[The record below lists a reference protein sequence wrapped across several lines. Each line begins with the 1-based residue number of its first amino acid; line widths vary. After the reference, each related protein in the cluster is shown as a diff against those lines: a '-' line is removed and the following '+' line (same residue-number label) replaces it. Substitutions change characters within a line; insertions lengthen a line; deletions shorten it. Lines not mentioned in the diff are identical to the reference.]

1 MLVIVLAYIKVRDMS
16 AGRQTEH
23 SKMELSILTTLGGG
37 GGGVVEL
44 QRKFKET
51 LVRHLIICNGS
62 AMERINLIDCLSNK
76 SISTVACEYEPLDK
90 LTAR

>member
-37 GGGVVEL
+37 GGGGLLSCRESL
-44 QRKFKET
+44 RK
-51 LVRHLIICNGS
+51 H
-62 AMERINLIDCLSNK
+62 
-76 SISTVACEYEPLDK
+76 
-90 LTAR
+90 